1 MDNEQTMVIFE
12 TNTGNKY
19 KIKQIAGLIARR
31 IINYMEPNLI
41 VERGQRLG
49 FIRFGSRVDIIVP
62 ENFQINVNLG
72 DIVKG
77 NISIIGNFDEN

>member
-1 MDNEQTMVIFE
+1 VFE
-12 TNTGNKY
+12 SETGQRY

-31 IINYMEPNLI
+31 ILNYMEPDIL

-62 ENFQINVNLG
+62 EAFKMDVNLG
-72 DIVKG
+72 DIVEG
-77 NISIIGNFDEN
+77 NLSIIGHFNEN